1 MSKARA
7 NNITP
12 ASAELPKSGEVRLA
26 SPLPGVTELT
36 LGQDSSKHVRQS
48 TFVQATPPLGLVWP
62 AETGRTNASINS
74 NIPQSLFIFLHSF
87 QKDLAARIQLADVI
101 YELRQPTRLLAIAGT
116 LPEPLAA
123 YYRGLAALQA
133 KHVEAAKGYLE
144 SAVATAQGVYLT
156 RSILALGAVAGYEGE
171 YRQEQS
177 FYAEA
182 LKYKQDYFSYIE
194 TLRAIAIYDENKSR
208 EQRIEILQRLY
219 PIACKAPGQ
228 RLRLDVLN
236 SLAVEFHQAR
246 KFQEAR
252 KLSEAICASPLATIC
267 HEFRETRAEIE
278 QEIAETQSQA
288 IIVVVPARPSEQ
300 RPQQKVIIRFQCV
313 GLYVRRRVIKPT
325 IGRAPVICSII
336 ERVATVAPIHA
347 PPFKL

>member
-12 ASAELPKSGEVRLA
+12 ASAESLKPGEVCLF
-26 SPLPGVTELT
+26 LPAGVTELIS
-36 LGQDSSKHVRQS
+36 GHDESKHVRQS
-48 TFVQATPPLGLVWP
+48 TSVQATPPLGLVWP

-156 RSILALGAVAGYEGE
+156 RSILALGAVAGYKGE
-171 YRQEQS
+171 YREEQS
-177 FYAEA
+177 FYADA

-208 EQRIEILQRLY
+208 EQRIEILQCLY

-246 KFQEAR
+246 KLQEAR
-252 KLSEAICASPLATIC
+252 KLSEAVCASPLASIC
-267 HEFRETRAEIE
+267 SEFRETRAEIE

-288 IIVVVPARPSEQ
+288 TIVVVPVRPAKQ
-300 RPQQKVIIRFQCV
+300 PQQKVIIRFLV
-313 GLYVRRRVIKPT
+313 VESRARRRVIKPT

-347 PPFKL
+347 PPFNQ